1 MSSGQLSIFFRN
13 NHFAAIHKHGREL
26 FLLCTDVG
34 YYDKTDLVWE
44 RLADVNGDNAFYDS
58 EFRLYDHSANQRRAA
73 ATSAAAPLT
82 VDAVSSA
89 LANIGSVPGKIS
101 NAVGEAAVAMGIPV
115 MNPPQP

>member
-13 NHFAAIHKHGREL
+13 NYFAAIHKHGREL

-58 EFRLYDHSANQRRAA
+58 EFRLYDHSANQKRAA
-73 ATSAAAPLT
+73 AASAAAPLT

-115 MNPPQP
+115 MNPPEP